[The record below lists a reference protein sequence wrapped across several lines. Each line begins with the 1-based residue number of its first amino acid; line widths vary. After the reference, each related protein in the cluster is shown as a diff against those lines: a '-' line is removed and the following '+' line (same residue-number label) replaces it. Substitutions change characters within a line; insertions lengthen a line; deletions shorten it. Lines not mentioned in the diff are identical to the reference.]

1 MLVIIAKL
9 KYLHFIPDTENQCFD
24 SDEFLRFFHTEDIT
38 LDKEMAQGR
47 IYDVLLKEYGND
59 NLINNLGISKP
70 QDINLQFSTE
80 I

>member
-1 MLVIIAKL
+1 
-9 KYLHFIPDTENQCFD
+9 
-24 SDEFLRFFHTEDIT
+24 
-38 LDKEMAQGR
+38 MAQGR